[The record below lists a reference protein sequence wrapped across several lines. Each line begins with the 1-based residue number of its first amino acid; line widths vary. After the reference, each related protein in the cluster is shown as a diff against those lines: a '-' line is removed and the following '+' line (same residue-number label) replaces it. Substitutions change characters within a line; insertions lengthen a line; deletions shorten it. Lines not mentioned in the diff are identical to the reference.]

1 MKVRLDLEIEEAVLL
16 ATISLAVLIV
26 VRILS

>member
-1 MKVRLDLEIEEAVLL
+1 MKVRFELEIEEAVLL
-16 ATISLAVLIV
+16 ATISLAGLIV